1 MAIPKRKNNIKVYG
15 VNTDTDGPAVT
26 GRRKELL
33 ERITKSDS
41 FLPDSILHD
50 DLDLGMLDFVKENF
64 KIVSDGNQ
72 IPIIPKILTVQR
84 WGEFTNNWSFS
95 DEDGNIKLPFI
106 AVVRKPDAQ
115 PGTNPSIQRT
125 IPDRRDFFYA
135 SVPTWDGNKMGADV
149 YKIPQP
155 VAIDITFDVTI
166 VCTKFRDINRF
177 NKIVLQKFSSR
188 QAYTSIKGHY
198 IPLVL
203 DRIEDSTPMDTLD
216 GRRFYIQNYT
226 FTLLGFLID
235 DEEFDV
241 KPAISRILKVTEVDV
256 TTKKKAPTFVTNEI
270 TIQSTYT
277 AGSIIANYSVTSSL
291 PVDRLVEISFVDQLN
306 TTTGSTLDIPVK
318 IFIEQNTSTG
328 FTQQTINGNYN
339 DLTQTNIFS
348 GLTINTSRN
357 TRFEYDI
364 TTFSNF
370 ITPPTPTPTPTLTVT
385 PTVTPTLTVTP
396 TVTSSNNPTPTPT
409 PSQTPDV
416 TSTLTPTPTNSPTP
430 DITPTPTPTQQ
441 VVVELYNSLKVGS
454 FLSILGNSSAEDEL
468 INYASCQGFN
478 IIQMYD
484 LYTIFDSPTLS
495 NQLDTFVG
503 KIYTAGLKPVAI
515 LGSGNAG
522 FDLAYAWE
530 QTSGRSN
537 QFWGVNKENEFWWY
551 GTPFGP
557 ESEPFSDWINSM
569 NYVKNTYPHWHR
581 SAYIANPT
589 GSWGLTEAQQMI
601 NASIDVLEVTNYNSG
616 KPDVSWYAFRDNQ
629 LTPLA
634 EAAFT
639 TGVTQ
644 QFVPLWSSDP
654 VDSGPYFQSNGPAL
668 STSASIYDVDYN
680 NVSFPYKSS
689 LTKTGFSVFMYSTLK
704 TYLSTCP

>member
-277 AGSIIANYSVTSSL
+277 AGSIIANYTATSSL

-318 IFIEQNTSTG
+318 IFIEENTSTG
-328 FTQQTINGNYN
+328 STQQTINGNYN
-339 DLTQTNIFS
+339 YLTQTNIFS
-348 GLTINTSRN
+348 GLTVNTSRN
-357 TRFEYDI
+357 TRFEYD
-364 TTFSNF
+364 TTIFSTF
-370 ITPPTPTPTPTLTVT
+370 ISP
-385 PTVTPTLTVTP
+385 
-396 TVTSSNNPTPTPT
+396 PT

-416 TSTLTPTPTNSPTP
+416 TP
-430 DITPTPTPTQQ
+430 TPTPTPTQQ
-441 VVVELYNSLKVGS
+441 V
-454 FLSILGNSSAEDEL
+454 
-468 INYASCQGFN
+468 
-478 IIQMYD
+478 
-484 LYTIFDSPTLS
+484 
-495 NQLDTFVG
+495 
-503 KIYTAGLKPVAI
+503 
-515 LGSGNAG
+515 
-522 FDLAYAWE
+522 
-530 QTSGRSN
+530 
-537 QFWGVNKENEFWWY
+537 
-551 GTPFGP
+551 
-557 ESEPFSDWINSM
+557 
-569 NYVKNTYPHWHR
+569 
-581 SAYIANPT
+581 
-589 GSWGLTEAQQMI
+589 
-601 NASIDVLEVTNYNSG
+601 
-616 KPDVSWYAFRDNQ
+616 
-629 LTPLA
+629 
-634 EAAFT
+634 
-639 TGVTQ
+639 
-644 QFVPLWSSDP
+644 
-654 VDSGPYFQSNGPAL
+654 
-668 STSASIYDVDYN
+668 
-680 NVSFPYKSS
+680 
-689 LTKTGFSVFMYSTLK
+689 
-704 TYLSTCP
+704 